1 MLLILSQKE
10 NAKQDILILVIMNV
24 YMISSITLFSLTF
37 CHCGPVFLS
46 LLKCVSSDGKCR
58 GGAVIWVLLSIS
70 LEGTAPSQHLPPRAD
85 LPTHLLALCV
95 LGTLIWTPV
104 KYKSSRIFIL
114 KIHILPVKWKS
125 CIFHVALRGLYETG
139 SFSGLEILLCEST
152 LCCKGEL
159 FIQPVIA
166 VAWHICFKDFGCT

>member
-58 GGAVIWVLLSIS
+58 GGAVIRVLPSIS
-70 LEGTAPSQHLPPRAD
+70 LEGTGILTPHSTYHPGQTCQHISLPW
-85 LPTHLLALCV
+85 
-95 LGTLIWTPV
+95 TLRDT
-104 KYKSSRIFIL
+104 YLNLS
-114 KIHILPVKWKS
+114 KIQKN
-125 CIFHVALRGLYETG
+125 F
-139 SFSGLEILLCEST
+139 F
-152 LCCKGEL
+152 
-159 FIQPVIA
+159 
-166 VAWHICFKDFGCT
+166 

>member
-46 LLKCVSSDGKCR
+46 LLKCISSDGKSR

-70 LEGTAPSQHLPPRAD
+70 LEGAGILTPYSPCHLRQTCQHVSLPWSVGDTYLNLIKIQVFGKFYPKITYFSCKLEKMHLPCGP
-85 LPTHLLALCV
+85 L
-95 LGTLIWTPV
+95 
-104 KYKSSRIFIL
+104 KSVQDWVIHWSRNSPL
-114 KIHILPVKWKS
+114 
-125 CIFHVALRGLYETG
+125 
-139 SFSGLEILLCEST
+139 
-152 LCCKGEL
+152 
-159 FIQPVIA
+159 
-166 VAWHICFKDFGCT
+166 

>member
-58 GGAVIWVLLSIS
+58 GGAVIWVLPSIS
-70 LEGTAPSQHLPPRAD
+70 LEGTGILTPHSTYHLGQTCQHISLPCVSQGHLFEP
-85 LPTHLLALCV
+85 
-95 LGTLIWTPV
+95 
-104 KYKSSRIFIL
+104 
-114 KIHILPVKWKS
+114 
-125 CIFHVALRGLYETG
+125 
-139 SFSGLEILLCEST
+139 
-152 LCCKGEL
+152 
-159 FIQPVIA
+159 Q
-166 VAWHICFKDFGCT
+166 